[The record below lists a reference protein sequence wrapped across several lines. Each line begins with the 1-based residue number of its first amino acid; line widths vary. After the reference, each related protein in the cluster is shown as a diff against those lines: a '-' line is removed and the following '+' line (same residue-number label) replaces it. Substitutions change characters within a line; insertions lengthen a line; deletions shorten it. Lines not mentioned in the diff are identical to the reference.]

1 MGWTVIS
8 MSNNFRYVRRSIRYI
23 LFMLNRRIY
32 VAEYC
37 VDLYCMVLHHRAIAY
52 LHVSSIHA
60 AYTIQHA
67 CTSSTVQFVHL
78 VICSFVC
85 SYMFIRSVWRFV
97 RPTILP
103 DSTSR
108 VSNFATCSGQSLI
121 KRMDILNRLGF
132 GFWTFRL
139 CIVCI
144 SCGSGQRSVP
154 ITCWLQM
161 GENKPQTREGLTHFP
176 SPKSLIKQR
185 SQAQA
190 MQQSWLSSGPAG
202 LLPPG
207 SVCTWAKGRIK
218 KLDGTWT
225 QLLLFYAFLHMIYNR
240 SH

>member
-1 MGWTVIS
+1 

-52 LHVSSIHA
+52 LHVSSMHA

-132 GFWTFRL
+132 GFWTFRV

-154 ITCWLQM
+154 IRQ
-161 GENKPQTREGLTHFP
+161 
-176 SPKSLIKQR
+176 SSLRNRNGIRNCPHADFK
-185 SQAQA
+185 
-190 MQQSWLSSGPAG
+190 WVKISSRQG
-202 LLPPG
+202 
-207 SVCTWAKGRIK
+207 KG
-218 KLDGTWT
+218 
-225 QLLLFYAFLHMIYNR
+225 
-240 SH
+240 